1 MNINVEKVDENTI
14 KSIKTETVVTEN
26 IFTYEYLVS
35 QKTAIQKQKDSDN
48 AQRDAELEEINELLA
63 QCDTLQIKPTL
74 REEGLYEG

>member
-48 AQRDAELEEINELLA
+48 AKRDAELEEINELLA